1 MNIEEENKW
10 QEDMTTPTSKVNLVV
25 ELNSNVMRNL
35 HSIQDELKSIREY
48 SLNERKEGS
57 PEATKGYHH
66 SPTSDDSL
74 SPWRKRQRN
83 DDSLQGYFEK

>member
-48 SLNERKEGS
+48 SLNERKE
-57 PEATKGYHH
+57 E
-66 SPTSDDSL
+66 
-74 SPWRKRQRN
+74 
-83 DDSLQGYFEK
+83 